1 MQFACNT
8 PFSFVCV
15 WNLDIRTNI
24 RFAIA
29 GSCTVTDSCFGV
41 LQFFYLN
48 QFFSETWDFLWL
60 IYGGCKQFA
69 KMLCQFFTEKRFQK
83 RGRNVK
89 NSFWQPGECVQMS
102 FFSLCFFKETRAFS
116 ETQHS
121 CFSEIWPCHW
131 NSCQRQERSVSE
143 VQRCHGTN
151 SRRKSNF
158 YWKRPSSLSCCKRL
172 SFINVRVKVFSRS
185 CAAKALVSG
194 CEDDY
199 LKIFSCITPNQRCKH
214 SCRA

>member
-1 MQFACNT
+1 MAGTNSLQKCYASSLQKNVSRKEVEMWKTVFGNLVNACRCL
-8 PFSFVCV
+8 SFLCV
-15 WNLDIRTNI
+15 
-24 RFAIA
+24 
-29 GSCTVTDSCFGV
+29 
-41 LQFFYLN
+41 
-48 QFFSETWDFLWL
+48 
-60 IYGGCKQFA
+60 
-69 KMLCQFFTEKRFQK
+69 
-83 RGRNVK
+83 
-89 NSFWQPGECVQMS
+89 
-102 FFSLCFFKETRAFS
+102 FFKETRAFS

-172 SFINVRVKVFSRS
+172 SFINVRVEVFSRS